1 MRHFLSA
8 CGIFALLT
16 CSAPSPVVEEQEIRY
31 HDPISVQVLSS
42 QTDKLLPGESL
53 SDVLARNGFLRRE
66 IHEISEALSDYM
78 NVRRIKANQ
87 EVHIYRDSD
96 DDSIYSIEIPVS
108 DFKKITLHPTSPQW
122 RVEEVTVDPV
132 LERNTIKGT
141 VSNSLYQSL
150 RNIGEGGNLAFHM
163 AQVLSYDIDF
173 HRDTRNGDGYSV
185 VVDKLYNSARVW
197 KGYGDIHAVQYVNRG
212 REIVA
217 FRFELPGGKSGY
229 YDFNGM
235 SLQRAFLA
243 SPLTYTRISSG
254 FTSRR
259 LHPIYRVYRPHYGVD
274 YAAPTGTPVMA
285 TARGKVI
292 QAGRR
297 GANGNM
303 VTLRHDGGYETKYLH
318 LSRIPQHSETRTG
331 SEPE

>member
-1 MRHFLSA
+1 
-8 CGIFALLT
+8 
-16 CSAPSPVVEEQEIRY
+16 
-31 HDPISVQVLSS
+31 
-42 QTDKLLPGESL
+42 
-53 SDVLARNGFLRRE
+53 
-66 IHEISEALSDYM
+66 M

-96 DDSIYSIEIPVS
+96 NDSIHSIEIPVS
-108 DFKKITLHPTSPQW
+108 DFKKITLLPTSPQW

-217 FRFELPGGKSGY
+217 FRFKLPGGKSGY

-292 QAGRR
+292 QAGRK

-303 VTLRHDGGYETKYLH
+303 VTLRHDGGYRDK
-318 LSRIPQHSETRTG
+318 IPSLVQNSQYSETRTG
-331 SEPE
+331 SKPE